1 MLHRQPSVIC
11 RTYNF
16 LVRRKSVCGI
26 TSNELDVL
34 HPECS
39 TTPGKQAEMVRLL
52 LTLAICTNFS
62 DKEKVMNYL
71 RPILRGL
78 AFATLLLPVAFR
90 IDANAQ
96 EGGHLTLQDLLSVE
110 PIGESAL
117 SPDGKTI
124 ALTRSGQIDL
134 LPADGG
140 WPVPL
145 TSSRGG
151 KSGLAWSPDG
161 KRIAYASQGSIWVVS
176 ATGGAPHRLTNA
188 PAGDG
193 DPRQA
198 TDRSPRW
205 SPQGRWIL
213 FQSGRRGVNSLL
225 VVSADGSTTSFLT
238 SAKEETED
246 GRWSP
251 NGDEIVYVTR
261 EKEYFSGR
269 LNLLRFDANAGQ
281 PVGDPVVLY
290 TAPVDRGG
298 GWALRGAVWSPDGKA
313 LATVL
318 QNTGWNHIYLLSTKG
333 GEPKQ
338 ITDGAF
344 EDENPTF
351 SPDGKSIAFI
361 SNRGLLEATNLWIIP
376 ANGGEAQQ
384 VAKFD
389 TPGITSEPQWAPDSK
404 SIYFNH
410 QSPVETSDLLVQS
423 LTSLIPSK
431 YLTHTT
437 PKNFSAAAQVP
448 ERVTWQSKDGKEIVG
463 LLFTPHGAKPGAKLP
478 AVVWVHGG
486 PEGQD
491 GFRADEWAQYLAQ
504 SGYVVLEPNYR
515 GSSGY
520 GEAFRNLNV
529 EDSNGGEV
537 DDVAAGAQYLVA
549 RGLADPARLA
559 IGGGSHGG
567 TMTAYMVVHYP
578 DLFAAAIEL
587 YGVVDRKLFVERT
600 NPSSSI
606 RWMMKMGGT
615 PTEKPEVYRRANVLL
630 QVDKV
635 KTPLLVMHGEN
646 DPQVPPADSAFFVKA
661 LREHH
666 KTVFYFTYPGEL
678 HGFAQPEHR
687 LDAWQKQLA
696 FLQQYINPK
705 FGTTTTSIE
714 EVAFPGSDKQ
724 ANAHNEDK

>member
-1 MLHRQPSVIC
+1 M
-11 RTYNF
+11 T
-16 LVRRKSVCGI
+16 
-26 TSNELDVL
+26 
-34 HPECS
+34 
-39 TTPGKQAEMVRLL
+39 
-52 LTLAICTNFS
+52 
-62 DKEKVMNYL
+62 YL
-71 RPILRGL
+71 RPLVYGVTV
-78 AFATLLLPVAFR
+78 AALLLPVAFR
-90 IDANAQ
+90 TQANAQ
-96 EGGHLTLQDLLSVE
+96 EAAHLTLQDLLAIE

-124 ALTRSGQIDL
+124 ALTRSGQIVL
-134 LPADGG
+134 LPAEGG

-145 TSSRGG
+145 TSTQGG

-161 KRIAYASQGSIWVVS
+161 KQIAYAGQGSIWVVS
-176 ATGGAPHRLTNA
+176 ASGGAPRRLTNA
-188 PAGDG
+188 PAGGG

-198 TDRSPRW
+198 TDRGPRW
-205 SPQGRWIL
+205 SPDGRWIL

-238 SAKEETED
+238 SAKEEAEAP
-246 GRWSP
+246 RWSP

-269 LNLLRFDANAGQ
+269 INLLKFNTHAGQ
-281 PVGDPVVLY
+281 PIGEPVVLY
-290 TAPVDRGG
+290 TSPVDRGG
-298 GWALRGAVWSPDGKA
+298 GWAIRGAVWSPDGKT

-318 QNTGWNHIYLLSTKG
+318 QNSGWNHLYLLSPKG

-338 ITDGAF
+338 ITDGSF
-344 EDENPTF
+344 EDEDPTF
-351 SPDGKSIAFI
+351 SPDGKNISFI
-361 SNRGLLEATNLWIIP
+361 SNRGLLEANNLFVIP
-376 ANGGEAQQ
+376 ANGGEAHQ
-384 VAKFD
+384 VAKFE
-389 TPGITSEPQWAPDSK
+389 TPGIISDPQWAPDSK

-410 QSPVETSDLLVQS
+410 QSPVETSDLLVQNLAS
-423 LTSLIPSK
+423 SAQPV

-437 PKNFSAAAQVP
+437 PKNFSIAAQAP
-448 ERVTWQSKDGKEIVG
+448 ERVTWQSKDGKEIAG
-463 LLFTPHGAKPGAKLP
+463 LLFTPRGAKPGAKLP

-491 GFRADEWAQYLAQ
+491 GFRADGWAQFLTQA
-504 SGYVVLEPNYR
+504 GYVVLEPNYR

-537 DDVAAGAQYLVA
+537 DDVAAGAQYLVK

-600 NPSSSI
+600 NPPSAV
-606 RWMMKMGGT
+606 RWMMKMGGS

-635 KTPLLVMHGEN
+635 KTPLLVMHGED
-646 DPQVPPADSAFFVKA
+646 DPQVPPADSALFVKA

-678 HGFAQPEHR
+678 HGFSQQGHR

-705 FGTTTTSIE
+705 YGTTTTSTE
-714 EVAFPGSDKQ
+714 EIVFPGSDKQ
-724 ANAHNEDK
+724 ANSHNEEK

>member
-1 MLHRQPSVIC
+1 MSYLRPRLSKF
-11 RTYNF
+11 T
-16 LVRRKSVCGI
+16 L
-26 TSNELDVL
+26 
-34 HPECS
+34 
-39 TTPGKQAEMVRLL
+39 AALL
-52 LTLAICTNFS
+52 LTT
-62 DKEKVMNYL
+62 
-71 RPILRGL
+71 
-78 AFATLLLPVAFR
+78 AFGAESH
-90 IDANAQ
+90 AQ
-96 EGGHLTLQDLLSVE
+96 EGGHLTLHDLLSVE

-117 SPDGKTI
+117 SPDGRTI
-124 ALTRSGQIDL
+124 ALTRSGQIAL
-134 LPADGG
+134 LPSEGG
-140 WPVPL
+140 WPILL
-145 TSSRGG
+145 TSTQGG

-176 ATGGAPHRLTNA
+176 ASGGAPHRLTNA
-188 PAGDG
+188 PAGGG

-198 TDRSPRW
+198 TDRAPRW

-213 FQSGRRGVNSLL
+213 FQSGRRGINSLL

-238 SAKEETED
+238 SAKEEAEG

-269 LNLLRFDANAGQ
+269 LRLLKFDARSGQTAGE
-281 PVGDPVVLY
+281 PITLY

-298 GWALRGAVWSPDGKA
+298 GWAIRGAVWSPDGKT

-318 QNTGWNHIYLLSTKG
+318 QNSGWNHIYLLSPKG
-333 GEPKQ
+333 GEPRQ
-338 ITDGAF
+338 ITDGSF

-351 SPDGKSIAFI
+351 SPDGKSISFV
-361 SNRGLLEATNLWIIP
+361 SNRGLLEANNLWLIP
-376 ANGGEAQQ
+376 ASGGEAHE

-389 TPGITSEPQWAPDSK
+389 TPGIVSEPQWAPDNK

-410 QSPVETSDLLVQS
+410 QSPKETSDLLVQS
-423 LTSLIPSK
+423 VNSSAPPK

-437 PKNFSAAAQVP
+437 PKNFSTAAQVP
-448 ERVTWQSKDGKEIVG
+448 ERVTWQSKDGKEIGG
-463 LLFTPHGAKPGAKLP
+463 LLFTPPGAKLGAKLP

-491 GFRADEWAQYLAQ
+491 DFRADVWAQYLTQ

-520 GEAFRNLNV
+520 GEAFRNLNI

-537 DDVAAGAQYLVA
+537 DDVAAGAQYLVT
-549 RGLADPARLA
+549 RGLVDPARLA

-587 YGVVDRKLFVERT
+587 YGVVDRQLFVERT
-600 NPSSSI
+600 NPSSAV

-615 PTEKPEVYRRANVLL
+615 PVEKPEIYRRANVLL
-630 QVDKV
+630 QVDKVDKV

-678 HGFAQPEHR
+678 HGFSQPAHR

-705 FGTTTTSIE
+705 YGTTTTSTE
-714 EVAFPGSDKQ
+714 EVTFPGSDKQ
-724 ANAHNEDK
+724 ANSHNGGR